1 MLDNAVELFVN
12 GATLRQSEGDAF
24 VRKSYLSGQ
33 KRRLPCNISPCF
45 KYPVWPQAAPPRA
58 TYMQAK
64 AREVYVP
71 PVLQDLRAGT
81 AELHIALEKRLPF
94 FSDTLDTPAFV
105 RLMQAYYG
113 FYLPLEN
120 ALINS
125 SSIPPDFDLT
135 PRLKAPTLRADLQA
149 LGLTAEALGSL
160 PQCDHL
166 PVIESAA
173 TCLGVLYVLEGR
185 HSAGKSCAGKSPAG
199 WAWKPKTAL
208 LFSISMAPPRDV
220 AGAISL
226 NIWALDRWMR
236 ASARPWLRPHKP
248 HSAVSS
254 VGSKAGRYWHDSA
267 RQRSL

>member
-1 MLDNAVELFVN
+1 
-12 GATLRQSEGDAF
+12 
-24 VRKSYLSGQ
+24 
-33 KRRLPCNISPCF
+33 
-45 KYPVWPQAAPPRA
+45 
-58 TYMQAK
+58 MQAK

-125 SSIPPDFDLT
+125 GSIPPGFDLT

-160 PQCDHL
+160 PQCNHL

-173 TCLGVLYVLEGR
+173 TCLGVLYVLEGATLGGQILR
-185 HSAGKSCAGKSPAG
+185 REIASRLGLEAENGAAFLDIYGAATGRRWRDFIEYLGTRPMDAGEREAVVAAAQTTFSC
-199 WAWKPKTAL
+199 
-208 LFSISMAPPRDV
+208 FE
-220 AGAISL
+220 
-226 NIWALDRWMR
+226 RWLESR
-236 ASARPWLRPHKP
+236 EVLA
-248 HSAVSS
+248 
-254 VGSKAGRYWHDSA
+254 
-267 RQRSL
+267 